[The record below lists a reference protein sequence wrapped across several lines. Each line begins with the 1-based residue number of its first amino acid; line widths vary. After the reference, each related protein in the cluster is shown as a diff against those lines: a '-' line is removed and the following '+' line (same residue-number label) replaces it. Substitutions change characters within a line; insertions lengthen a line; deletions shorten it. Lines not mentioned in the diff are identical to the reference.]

1 MRFNV
6 LANKNNLTRDH
17 LVKIKQL
24 KAYSL
29 KTLQKIAHQRNINTT
44 GIKKENLIYTLI
56 RSEISHKENNY
67 FEYITKDTKSELNNE
82 INEIRKQLVNVAS
95 YLKKQELNRIRKRLY
110 EIEKITK
117 INRTE
122 KSKLLN
128 ELNKITTSLE
138 FKKKSMISDYR
149 DNDMLI

>member
-1 MRFNV
+1 M
-6 LANKNNLTRDH
+6 
-17 LVKIKQL
+17 
-24 KAYSL
+24 
-29 KTLQKIAHQRNINTT
+29 
-44 GIKKENLIYTLI
+44 
-56 RSEISHKENNY
+56 
-67 FEYITKDTKSELNNE
+67 
-82 INEIRKQLVNVAS
+82 AS
-95 YLKKQELNRIRKRLY
+95 YLKKQELNRIRKRLH